1 MRARGH
7 LNYRANSGCL
17 TLVAIEPSAGSCDYG
32 SGSSRKSWQSLLTQR
47 NGSSKNHHV
56 ILPCI
61 GCQRMHLFKL
71 FLYQQ
76 RLKSQ
81 MLGKN
86 LIDPDWQ
93 KNDQL
98 TLTVHDSQITE
109 TLSKSLPISSCLPY
123 LGPPKPLWLI
133 LVSQSLTQPY
143 DLK

>member
-1 MRARGH
+1 
-7 LNYRANSGCL
+7 
-17 TLVAIEPSAGSCDYG
+17 
-32 SGSSRKSWQSLLTQR
+32 
-47 NGSSKNHHV
+47 
-56 ILPCI
+56 
-61 GCQRMHLFKL
+61 
-71 FLYQQ
+71 
-76 RLKSQ
+76 

-109 TLSKSLPISSCLPY
+109 TLSKPLPISSCLPY
-123 LGPPKPLWLI
+123 LGPPKHLWLI